1 MPEEKERGEEHVT
14 LLKEGQ
20 FKHTHRDK
28 NGKIISVRYIKNL
41 KLNAGKKATAQHL
54 GGIINKPFKYLQIGT
69 GTTAA
74 KVTDTTLENFH
85 DEALATVTYEDDYK
99 FIISHTFGPY
109 GAKVDITE
117 DAVAN
122 DLRANSPALLCRTVY
137 TAEEIEIG
145 ETLEV
150 EYSAAVE

>member
-1 MPEEKERGEEHVT
+1 MPEQEKERGEHVT

-28 NGKIISVRYIKNL
+28 NGKIISIRHIENT
-41 KLNAGKKATAQHL
+41 KLDAGKKATAQHL

-74 KVTDTTLENFH
+74 KVTNTALENFL

-99 FIISHTFGPY
+99 FIISHTFTASGH
-109 GAKVDITE
+109 VEITE

-122 DLRANSPALLCRTVY
+122 DERANSPALLCRTVY
-137 TAEEIEIG
+137 AAEVLEIG

-150 EYSAAVE
+150 QYSAAVE